1 MNVDIDA
8 EPHRSNFKE
17 IVQKLDECVADG
29 VRVIFV
35 DEAVFTFNT
44 FQSRAWAPKKR
55 NIEVLE
61 KLHSYKAQSL
71 IAGVSIDQGMDHFAI
86 H

>member
-8 EPHRSNFKE
+8 QPHRNNFKE

-44 FQSRAWAPKKR
+44 F
-55 NIEVLE
+55 
-61 KLHSYKAQSL
+61 
-71 IAGVSIDQGMDHFAI
+71 
-86 H
+86 